1 MVFLFFFSIGDL
13 VMEEIERET
22 CKERG
27 RERDVQWREKK
38 RYGINKCGIY

>member
-1 MVFLFFFSIGDL
+1 MAFFFFFSIGDL

-27 RERDVQWREKK
+27 RERRAVEREK